1 MPIDTKKNKGVL
13 FIAVNI
19 VTRAVC
25 LLILLVMFCPNAICD
40 AANKD
45 VAIII
50 DDFGG
55 NVKGV
60 DAFLNGDI
68 PVTVAIMPNMPYSTE
83 QAIAAHENGLEV
95 IIHLPL
101 EPKNGKAS
109 WLGSNGITVDLSND
123 EINKRLREAYEQI
136 PYAVGL
142 NNHMGSKA
150 MEDKRVVGL
159 IVEFAKTNG
168 LYLVDSK
175 TTPHSVMPELALK
188 AQIPCFENKLFL
200 DDTFSNTQQV
210 QGKMQTFATKGNM
223 HQHPIAI
230 GHVGVKGEQT
240 YAGIKA
246 GLPHLKKQGYKLVFP
261 SAWTNSQTRTHF
273 TKKEW

>member
-1 MPIDTKKNKGVL
+1 M
-13 FIAVNI
+13 
-19 VTRAVC
+19 
-25 LLILLVMFCPNAICD
+25 
-40 AANKD
+40 
-45 VAIII
+45 
-50 DDFGG
+50 
-55 NVKGV
+55 
-60 DAFLNGDI
+60 
-68 PVTVAIMPNMPYSTE
+68 
-83 QAIAAHENGLEV
+83 
-95 IIHLPL
+95 HLPL

-109 WLGSNGITVDLSND
+109 WLGSNGIIVDLSND

-175 TTPHSVMPELALK
+175 TTPHSVMPELAFK
-188 AQIPCFENKLFL
+188 AHIPCFENKLFL

-210 QGKMQTFATKGNM
+210 QGKMQTFAAKGNM

-240 YAGIKA
+240 YAG
-246 GLPHLKKQGYKLVFP
+246 H
-261 SAWTNSQTRTHF
+261 
-273 TKKEW
+273 